1 MKIVTNSEV
10 KKPYDCR
17 ERAFDFALYDGPSRV
32 PPVLIPAPLIRV
44 YSNLSSYSRPAGLSS
59 PHGLQHPEQ
68 RGGDAEGRP
77 EDADGPD
84 LLPGDVDLGPG
95 PCRVR
100 KQHQQT
106 PVFGSNLIQLLGRD
120 AGSVDLDRTVPDTI
134 TKWAA
139 GAFCVSPGGFGVAPS
154 AALTAFQP
162 FFVSLTLPYS
172 VVRGEVLA
180 LRATV
185 FNYLSDC
192 LMVSAAAA
200 AIFVFGDLMA
210 IGSLSSS
217 SCRSRSRWR
226 TRTSTPTGAARAAS
240 TRRVCAARRAAP
252 SPGS

>member
-1 MKIVTNSEV
+1 MAPTDSG
-10 KKPYDCR
+10 
-17 ERAFDFALYDGPSRV
+17 ALV
-32 PPVLIPAPLIRV
+32 P
-44 YSNLSSYSRPAGLSS
+44 
-59 PHGLQHPEQ
+59 
-68 RGGDAEGRP
+68 
-77 EDADGPD
+77 
-84 LLPGDVDLGPG
+84 
-95 PCRVR
+95 
-100 KQHQQT
+100 T
-106 PVFGSNLIQLLGRD
+106 GSNLIQLLGRD
-120 AGSVDLDRTVPDTI
+120 AGSVELNRTVPDTI

-139 GAFCVSPGGFGVAPS
+139 GAFCVSPGGFGVAPN

-200 AIFVFGDLMA
+200 AVAIFVFGDLMA

-217 SCRSRSRWR
+217 CRSRSRWR
-226 TRTSTPTGAARAAS
+226 PRTSTPTGAARAAS
-240 TRRVCAARRAAP
+240 TRRVCAARRAAL